1 MGYQTYDHNRNYG
14 CRLMEF
20 VYRGYRCLTLEN
32 ELLRVMVVA
41 DKGTDIYEFLYKPR
55 DVEFIWRSPLGLR
68 SPPLYPPSTPRPAGP
83 HLDYYEGGWQ
93 EMFPNCGTASTHQ
106 GAEIGQHGEVLML
119 PWTYSI
125 TRDSPEEIEVRFE
138 VRTVRTPFHLVK
150 HLSLASGKASL
161 LVRESVANVGG
172 QAVDFT
178 WGHHPALGQPFL
190 EEGCRVSVPD
200 CSIRTLPSIAA
211 ATSRLKPEQ
220 LSRWPNAIGRDGSV
234 VDLSV
239 SGAPGLASNDMV
251 FLEGI
256 TDGWFAV
263 TNPRLNLGFGMRYPA
278 NIFKYLWYWQ
288 VFRGAMDY
296 PFWGATYNIALEPC
310 ATLPSLSDAAK
321 SSESLRLSPGQ
332 SLTADLRATVFEG
345 ALPIIDSAEPSA

>member
-1 MGYQTYDHNRNYG
+1 MAYQTYDHNRNYG

-41 DKGTDIYEFLYKPR
+41 DKGTDIYQFLYKPR
-55 DVEFIWRSPLGLR
+55 DVEFLWRSPLGLR

-106 GAEIGQHGEVLML
+106 GAEVGQHGEVLLL
-119 PWTYSI
+119 PWTYSV
-125 TRDSPEEIEVRFE
+125 TKDSPQEIEVKFE

-150 HLSLASGKASL
+150 HLSLTSGTPAL
-161 LVRESVANVGG
+161 TIRESVTNVGG
-172 QAVDFT
+172 QEADFT
-178 WGHHPALGQPFL
+178 WGHHPALGPPFL
-190 EEGCRVSVPD
+190 EEGCHVSVPD
-200 CSIRTLPSIAA
+200 CSIRTIPSFNAR
-211 ATSRLKPEQ
+211 TSRLKPEQ
-220 LSRWPNAIGRDGSV
+220 LSRWPNAIGRDGSE

-239 SGAPGLASNDMV
+239 TGAPSLASNDMV

-263 TNPRLNLGFGMRYPA
+263 TNPRLNLGFEMRYPA

-310 ATLPSLSDAAK
+310 ATLPSLSEAAK
-321 SSESLRLSPGQ
+321 KTESLKLSPGQ
-332 SLTADLRATVFEG
+332 TLTAELSASVFQV
-345 ALPIIDSAEPSA
+345 

>member
-55 DVEFIWRSPLGLR
+55 DVEFLWRSPLGLR

-93 EMFPNCGTASTHQ
+93 EMFPNCGTASSHQ
-106 GAEIGQHGEVLML
+106 GAEVGQHGEVLLL
-119 PWTYSI
+119 PWTYSV
-125 TRDSPEEIEVRFE
+125 TKDSPQEIEVKFE

-150 HLSLASGKASL
+150 HLSLTSGNPAL
-161 LVRESVANVGG
+161 TIRESVTNVGG
-172 QAVDFT
+172 QEVDFT
-178 WGHHPALGQPFL
+178 WGHHPALGTPFL
-190 EEGCRVSVPD
+190 EEGCTVSVPA
-200 CSIRTLPSIAA
+200 CSIRTMPSFTAP
-211 ATSRLKPEQ
+211 TSRLKPEQ
-220 LSRWPNAIGRDGSV
+220 LSSWPNAIGCDGSE

-239 SGAPGLASNDMV
+239 TGATGLASNDMV

-256 TDGWFAV
+256 TDGQFAV
-263 TNPRLNLGFGMRYPA
+263 TNPRMNLGFAMRYPA

-310 ATLPSLSDAAK
+310 ATLPSLSEAAK
-321 SSESLRLSPGQ
+321 KAESLKLSPGQ
-332 SLTADLRATVFEG
+332 TLTAELSASVFEG
-345 ALPIIDSAEPSA
+345 RHTNVITK

>member
-1 MGYQTYDHNRNYG
+1 MSYQTYDHNRNYG

-20 VYRGYRCLTLEN
+20 VYRGYRCMALEN

-68 SPPLYPPSTPRPAGP
+68 PHPLHPPSTPRPAGP

-106 GAEIGQHGEVLML
+106 GAEIGQHGEVLLL
-119 PWTYSI
+119 PWSYSV
-125 TRDSPEEIEVRFE
+125 TTDSPEKIEVRFE

-150 HLSLASGKASL
+150 HLSMASGEASL
-161 LVRESVANVGG
+161 LIRESVTNVGG
-172 QAVDFT
+172 QEVDFT
-178 WGHHPALGQPFL
+178 WGHHPALGPPFL
-190 EEGCRVSVPD
+190 EQGCRVSVPG
-200 CSIRTLPSIAA
+200 CSIRTIPSFTAP
-211 ATSRLKPEQ
+211 TSRLQPEQ
-220 LSRWPNAIGRDGSV
+220 VSPWPNAIGRDGSA
-234 VDLSV
+234 VDLSIT
-239 SGAPGLASNDMV
+239 SDPGLASNDMV

-256 TDGWFAV
+256 GDGWFAV
-263 TNPRLNLGFGMRYPA
+263 TNPRLNLGFAMRYPA

-310 ATLPSLSDAAK
+310 ATLPSLSEAAK
-321 SSESLRLSPGQ
+321 SGESLKLSPGQ
-332 SLTADLRATVFEG
+332 SLTADLSATVFQG
-345 ALPIIDSAEPSA
+345 ASPISPSVA